1 MTEKELQEYLLENY
15 PAENAKCE
23 WKEYKN
29 LKHKFNG
36 AEKDDIV
43 SYVSAI
49 ANMEGGHLVVGVQDK
64 TLRIVGIQ
72 NFYNYNRQNAIFR
85 LTKDCTNLP
94 SECLDIIEYVTE
106 DTNLTVWV
114 ICVPK
119 HQPRRPVYAHK
130 KAWQRIEDSL
140 VELTQSRLDAILSE
154 PLTTA
159 DWSAEIVAEATIDDL
174 KPAAIRKAREKFTEL
189 YPDRDAEIASRDDA
203 KFLNKTGFLIKGKVT
218 RAAIVI
224 LGKPESEYYLSP
236 SVCKIRYRR
245 KQSEGG
251 EDVDF
256 EIFTIP
262 MILAIEKLG
271 NKISNTQYV
280 FTIDGN
286 IFPEDMR
293 RYDVFTL
300 REPLNNAIA
309 HQDYSKSSMIDVVE
323 YTDEKLVFSN
333 KGQFIPPSV
342 EEVVTEDIPESF
354 YRNRHLAETMRNVK
368 MVDTEGGGIRKLYM
382 QQKKRFFPMPEYD
395 LSSQQVKCT
404 IQGKILDENF
414 AKILVNNPDLSLP
427 DNILLDAVQKH
438 KTITNDSISYLRKKK
453 YIEGR
458 KPNIFLSASLVKS
471 TKHIGL
477 KSSYIKNR
485 SFDDEYFKKLII
497 DYISKFG
504 KASRKEINELLNN
517 KLSDMLSK
525 NQKFDKITNLLS
537 ALKRKRIIVC
547 ENRHWV
553 LVKKVD

>member
-1 MTEKELQEYLLENY
+1 MTEKELQKYLFENY

-174 KPAAIRKAREKFTEL
+174 EPAAIRKAREKFTEL
-189 YPDRDAEIASRDDA
+189 YPDRDAEIASWDDA

-414 AKILVNNPDLSLP
+414 AKILVNNPGLSLP
-427 DNILLDAVQKH
+427 EIILLDAVQKH
-438 KTITNDSISYLRKKK
+438 KPITNDSISYLRKKK

-458 KPNIFLSASLVKS
+458 KPNIFLSVSLVKS

-547 ENRHWV
+547 KNRHWV

>member
-1 MTEKELQEYLLENY
+1 MTEKELQKYLFENY

-94 SECLDIIEYVTE
+94 SECLDIIEHVTE

-174 KPAAIRKAREKFTEL
+174 EPAAIRKAREKFTEL

>member
-1 MTEKELQEYLLENY
+1 M
-15 PAENAKCE
+15 
-23 WKEYKN
+23 
-29 LKHKFNG
+29 
-36 AEKDDIV
+36 I
-43 SYVSAI
+43 
-49 ANMEGGHLVVGVQDK
+49 
-64 TLRIVGIQ
+64 
-72 NFYNYNRQNAIFR
+72 
-85 LTKDCTNLP
+85 
-94 SECLDIIEYVTE
+94 
-106 DTNLTVWV
+106 VWV

-140 VELTQSRLDAILSE
+140 VEMTQSRMDAILSE
-154 PLTTA
+154 PLTTD
-159 DWSAEIVAEATIDDL
+159 DWSAGIVPEATIDDL
-174 KPAAIRKAREKFTEL
+174 EPAAIRKAREKFTEL
-189 YPDRDAEIASRDDA
+189 YPDRETEIASWDDA

-224 LGKPESEYYLSP
+224 LGKPESEFYLSP

-280 FTIDGN
+280 YTIYGN

-333 KGQFIPPSV
+333 KGQFIPSSV
-342 EEVVTEDIPESF
+342 EDVVTEDIPESF

-368 MVDTEGGGIRKLYM
+368 MVDTEGGGIRKLYL

-414 AKILVNNPDLSLP
+414 AKILVNNPNLTLP
-427 DNILLDAVQKH
+427 EIILLDAVQKH
-438 KTITNDSISYLRKKK
+438 KPITNDSINYLRKKK

-458 KPNIFLSASLVKS
+458 KPNIYLSASLVKN

-477 KSSYIKNR
+477 KASYIKNK
-485 SFDDEYFKKLII
+485 SFDDEYFKKLIV
-497 DYISKFG
+497 DYITKFG
-504 KASRKEINELLNN
+504 KASRGEINELLNN
-517 KLSDMLSK
+517 KLSDALNEK
-525 NQKFDKITNLLS
+525 QRFDKITNLLS
-537 ALKRKRIIVC
+537 ALKRKKKIVF
-547 ENRHWV
+547 ENHHWV
-553 LVKKVD
+553 LVKR